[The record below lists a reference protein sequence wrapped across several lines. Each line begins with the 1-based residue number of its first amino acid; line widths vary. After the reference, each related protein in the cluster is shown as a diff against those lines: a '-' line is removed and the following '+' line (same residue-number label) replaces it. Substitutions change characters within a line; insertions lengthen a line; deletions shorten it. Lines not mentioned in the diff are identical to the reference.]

1 MNAPRQPRRDVH
13 GIILLDK
20 PYGVSSNAAL
30 QRVKRLFQARKAG
43 HTGSLDPLA
52 TGLLPVC
59 LGDATKMSGFLLD
72 ADKSYRVRIKLG
84 IKTTTGDAEGAAV
97 TIRPVVGID
106 KPRLLRALEDFTG
119 QIEQVPPMHSAIKQN
134 GQPLYKLA
142 HQGVIVERQPRSV
155 IIRKITLLQFEGDRV
170 EVEVDCSKGTYIRVL
185 AEDIG
190 EALGCGA
197 HVAELRRT
205 RAGPFDGAQMLTLDA
220 LEECAKEG
228 LPCLDGLLLPM
239 DSALAHWPDVLLP
252 DDAAYFLRQG
262 QAVRA
267 SHAPASGWVKLYT
280 RQRRFLGVGCM
291 LEDGRVAPRRLVG
304 VVDS

>member
-1 MNAPRQPRRDVH
+1 MNRPRQSRRDVH

-20 PYGVSSNAAL
+20 PHGVSSNSAL

-72 ADKSYRVRIKLG
+72 ADKSYRVLVKLG
-84 IKTTTGDAEGAAV
+84 VKTTTGDAEGAAV
-97 TIRPVVGID
+97 AVRPVADID
-106 KPRLLRALEDFTG
+106 ELRLLRVLADFTG
-119 QIEQVPPMHSAIKQN
+119 PIEQVPPMHSAIKQN

-142 HQGVIVERQPRSV
+142 HQGIVVERQSRSV
-155 IIRKITLLQFEGDRV
+155 TIHKISLLRFDGDLV
-170 EVEVDCSKGTYIRVL
+170 EVDVDCSKGTYIRVL

-197 HVAELRRT
+197 HVAALRRT

-220 LEECAKEG
+220 LEERATEG
-228 LPCLDGLLLPM
+228 WSCLDGVLLPM

-252 DDAAYFLRQG
+252 DDAAYFIRQG

-267 SHAPASGWVKLYT
+267 SQAPLSGWVKLYT
-280 RQRRFLGVGCM
+280 RQRHFLGVGCM
-291 LEDGRVAPRRLVG
+291 LEDGRVAPKRLVG
-304 VVDS
+304 CVDG

>member
-1 MNAPRQPRRDVH
+1 MNRPRQPRRDVH

-20 PYGVSSNAAL
+20 PYGLSSNSAL

-72 ADKSYRVRIKLG
+72 ADKSYRARIKLG

-97 TIRPVVGID
+97 AIRPIVDVD
-106 KPRLLRALEDFTG
+106 EPRLLRVLGDFTG
-119 QIEQVPPMHSAIKQN
+119 PIEQVPPMHSAIKQN

-142 HQGVIVERQPRSV
+142 HQGIVVERQPRSV
-155 IIRKITLLQFEGDRV
+155 IIHKITLLRFDGELV

-205 RAGPFDGAQMLTLDA
+205 RAGPFDGAQMLPLDA
-220 LEECAKEG
+220 LEERAKEDFS
-228 LPCLDGLLLPM
+228 CLDGLLLPM

-267 SHAPASGWVKLYT
+267 PQAPLSGWVKLYT
-280 RQRRFLGVGCM
+280 RQRRFLGLGCM
-291 LEDGRVAPRRLVG
+291 LEDGRVAPKRLVG
-304 VVDS
+304 GMDG

>member
-1 MNAPRQPRRDVH
+1 MNRPRQPRRDVH

-20 PYGVSSNAAL
+20 PYGVSSNSAL
-30 QRVKRLFQARKAG
+30 QRVKRLYQARKAG

-72 ADKSYRVRIKLG
+72 ADKSYLVRIKLG
-84 IKTTTGDAEGAAV
+84 IKTATGDAEGAAV
-97 TIRPVVGID
+97 AIRPIVDVD
-106 KPRLLRALEDFTG
+106 KPRLLRVLADFTG
-119 QIEQVPPMHSAIKQN
+119 SMEQVPPMHSAIKQN

-142 HQGVIVERQPRSV
+142 HQGIVVERQSRSV
-155 IIRKITLLQFEGDRV
+155 IIHKITLLHFDGDLV

-185 AEDIG
+185 AEDVG

-205 RAGPFDGAQMLTLDA
+205 RAGPFDGAQMLTLDT
-220 LEECAKEG
+220 LEERAKED
-228 LPCLDGLLLPM
+228 LSCLDGLLLPM

-267 SHAPASGWVKLYT
+267 SQAPLSGWVKLYT

-291 LEDGRVAPRRLVG
+291 LEDGRVAPKRLVG
-304 VVDS
+304 GMDG